1 MIMEEQGFSIS
12 SVDVPSFFS
21 FQNPYI
27 FVDSIERVI
36 PGVEAIGTKSFT
48 WNEWFFPVHFP
59 DDPMVPGNLIAEAM
73 GQVLGF
79 TVQAMEGNKKKKAYL
94 IATDKFRLLNKV
106 RPGDILR
113 TEATVTSFKR
123 GILVGHCKATA
134 NGKTVAVADISLL
147 VEGIEVLKPVNK

>member
-1 MIMEEQGFSIS
+1 MEEQGFCIGSI
-12 SVDVPSFFS
+12 DVPSYFS

-27 FVDSIERVI
+27 FVDTIEKVI
-36 PGVEAIGTKSFT
+36 PGKEAIGIKCFT

-59 DDPMVPGNLIAEAM
+59 GDPMVPGNLIAEAM

-113 TEATVTSFKR
+113 TEATVSSFKR
-123 GILVGHCKATA
+123 GILVGHCKAMA
-134 NGKTVAVADISLL
+134 NGKIVAVADISLL
-147 VEGIEVLKPVNK
+147 VEGVEVLKPLKK

>member
-36 PGVEAIGTKSFT
+36 PGVEAIGTKCFT

-106 RPGDILR
+106 RPGDVLR
-113 TEATVTSFKR
+113 TEATVASFKR

-147 VEGIEVLKPVNK
+147 VEGVEVLKPVNK

>member
-1 MIMEEQGFSIS
+1 MEEQGISIS
-12 SVDVPSFFS
+12 SLEVLDYIS
-21 FQNPYI
+21 FQYPYV
-27 FVDSIERVI
+27 FVDSIEKVI
-36 PGVEAIGTKSFT
+36 PGKEAIGIKNFT

-79 TVQAMEGNKKKKAYL
+79 TVQTLEGNKKKKAYL

-113 TEATVTSFKR
+113 TEATVTSFRR
-123 GILVGHCKATA
+123 GILVGHCKSTA

-147 VEGIEVLKPVNK
+147 IDGVEVLKPANSLK